1 MPTIPTIPTTTAAT
15 TTGTT
20 ATTDP
25 TKPAAKSSSPA
36 TLGKDD
42 FLKLLVGQLKNQ
54 DPMNPSSDTDFI
66 GQMTQFS
73 QLEQTTNMAS
83 ANDKLAAQQSG
94 ARAVSLLGR
103 TISYPDPTTGVSTSG
118 VVDRVEWSAAGL
130 PTLTVGGV
138 AGITPDSVT
147 AVQ

>member
-1 MPTIPTIPTTTAAT
+1 MPTIPTTTAAT
-15 TTGTT
+15 TTTTSATTT
-20 ATTDP
+20 ATDP
-25 TKPAAKSSSPA
+25 TKPAAKSSAP

-103 TISYPDPTTGVSTSG
+103 TISYPDPVTGVSTSG
-118 VVDRVEWSAAGL
+118 VVDRVEWSAGL